1 MEKITRAQAKEAVEF
16 LKKFDRK
23 VVCKFGWW
31 FKLIGNDK
39 VEIFNIKQTKFTTIN
54 IATL

>member
-1 MEKITRAQAKEAVEF
+1 MKKITKEQAKEAVKF

-31 FKLIGNDK
+31 FKLIEDDK
-39 VEIFNIKQTKFTTIN
+39 LEIFNIEQTKFTTIN
-54 IATL
+54 ISTL